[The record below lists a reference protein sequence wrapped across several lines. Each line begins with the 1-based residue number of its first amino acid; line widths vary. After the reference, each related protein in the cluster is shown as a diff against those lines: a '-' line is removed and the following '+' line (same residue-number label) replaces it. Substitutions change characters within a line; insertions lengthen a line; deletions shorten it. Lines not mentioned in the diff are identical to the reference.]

1 MRLFNKT
8 TSTATVII
16 VCGFVMLP
24 LFGVVAVSFSAAQ
37 FISFP
42 WDQGF
47 SPQWYGEILEQDS
60 FLRGA
65 ANSLLIAVISAAI
78 AVVLGCLASVAVTRG
93 RFRGRQTVLLLG
105 SASLF
110 IPEVLFALA
119 LLIVYSQYVSIS
131 SMWELV
137 LAHTVLTLPFV
148 LRVVVAALQDFSPH
162 QEEAAENLGATP
174 LTAFFR
180 VTLPQMSSA
189 LFAAALMAFI
199 VSFDN
204 VTVSLFI
211 ADPGFEMLPVELY
224 AYALNSFDGIAA
236 AISVVMI
243 VLSLVGVLVV
253 DKVVGL
259 EKVLGGQ

>member
-1 MRLFNKT
+1 MRLFNRPM
-8 TSTATVII
+8 SIVVIAL
-16 VCGFVMLP
+16 VCLFVLTP
-24 LFGVVAVSFSAAQ
+24 LVGVVLVSFSAAQ

-47 SPQWYGEILEQDS
+47 SFQWYTEILEQDS

-65 ANSLLIAVISAAI
+65 ANSLLIAIISAIISVA
-78 AVVLGCLASVAVTRG
+78 LGGLAAVAVTRG
-93 RFRGRQTVLLLG
+93 NFRGRNLVLMLG

-119 LLIVYSQYVSIS
+119 LLIVYSQFVELQ
-131 SMWELV
+131 SMWELT
-137 LAHTVLTLPFV
+137 LAHIVLTLPFV
-148 LRVVVAALQDFSPH
+148 LRVLMAALHDFNPA

-174 LTAFFR
+174 LGAFMR
-180 VTLPQMSSA
+180 ITMPQMSSA

-243 VLSLVGVLVV
+243 GLSVIAVIVV
-253 DKVVGL
+253 DRTVGL
-259 EKVLGGQ
+259 QKVFGGN

>member
-1 MRLFNKT
+1 MKLFNMPMT
-8 TSTATVII
+8 IVIVAV
-16 VCGFVMLP
+16 VCGFVALP
-24 LFGVVAVSFSAAQ
+24 LVGVVVVSFSAAQ

-47 SPQWYGEILEQDS
+47 SLQWYGQILEQES

-65 ANSLLIAVISAAI
+65 GNSLLIALISAAI
-78 AVVLGCLASVAVTRG
+78 AVVIGCLAAIAITRSK
-93 RFRGRQTVLLLG
+93 FPGRQIVLMLG

-119 LLIVYSQYVSIS
+119 LLIVYSQFVELN

-137 LAHTVLTLPFV
+137 LAHSVLTLPFV
-148 LRVVVAALQDFSPH
+148 LRVVVAALQDFSPT

-174 LTAFFR
+174 IAAFLR
-180 VTLPQMSSA
+180 ITLPQMSSA

-211 ADPGFEMLPVELY
+211 ARPGFEMLPVELY

-243 VLSLVGVLVV
+243 LMSLVVV
-253 DKVVGL
+253 VTIDKTVGL
-259 EKVLGGQ
+259 QKIFGGE